1 MINRIRNRAER
12 QKGFTLIEL
21 LVVVIIIGLLAA
33 IAIPTFLGQQ
43 GKANDAAA
51 KSLLRNAAS
60 DMEAAFSSTQS
71 YSSITVAQLA
81 AIEPAITFQTTSG
94 AQAAS
99 NQVQVTVGANGYSL
113 DTTSK
118 SGTAFDYTKDLTTV
132 PPVSRT
138 CGTGCTW

>member
-1 MINRIRNRAER
+1 MINRIRSRAQR

-51 KSLLRNAAS
+51 ESLLRNSAS
-60 DMEAAFSSTQS
+60 DMEAAYSSTQN
-71 YSSITVAQLA
+71 YSAITTAQLT
-81 AIEPAITFQTTSG
+81 AIEPAIGFQTTSG
-94 AQAAS
+94 ATAA
-99 NQVQVTVGANGYSL
+99 NNKVQVTVTANGYSL

-118 SGTAFDYTKDLTTV
+118 SGKAFDYTKDLTKT
-132 PPVSRT
+132 PPVART